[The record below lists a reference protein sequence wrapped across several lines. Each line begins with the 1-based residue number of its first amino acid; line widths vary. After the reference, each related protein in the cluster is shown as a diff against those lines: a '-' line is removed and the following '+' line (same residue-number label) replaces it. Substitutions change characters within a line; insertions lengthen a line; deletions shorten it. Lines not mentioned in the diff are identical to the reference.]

1 MCACVCLV
9 FYICMYMDMDLH
21 TNLGI
26 KMFKKIEFQ
35 ARGGRC
41 KWGNFKNGGEDQKNL
56 KRKEKKR
63 KITPTSCVYI

>member
-21 TNLGI
+21 TNLGS

-35 ARGGRC
+35 ARGG
-41 KWGNFKNGGEDQKNL
+41 GVNGETL
-56 KRKEKKR
+56 RMEEKIK
-63 KITPTSCVYI
+63 KT

>member
-21 TNLGI
+21 TNLGS

-35 ARGGRC
+35 ARGG
-41 KWGNFKNGGEDQKNL
+41 E
-56 KRKEKKR
+56 
-63 KITPTSCVYI
+63 V